1 MEERSLKV
9 LANDTTFFNKIS
21 VTLTKLLTPTKIGI
35 NSMMISIKRSAL
47 IKAYEQVASLKNVN
61 DVTKK
66 EQADKRYEESFTL
79 YLESIDRFIM
89 DSIYKKVKNGTASL
103 FEKDALSK
111 YYTIVHLKENE
122 YLEYKYRKQKFL
134 LDLDYQT
141 LKDGSKDKVLSKYQG
156 IYVEKVDGLYKGIL
170 KNYSVKLADGIRT
183 KKTNQIQIYKSIFET
198 LEEYIKEILPIKLR
212 SEDMPSYDKVLKEY
226 EEYEK
231 FSVGKLD
238 EKEFVEKNM
247 ILLGLSRIL
256 FTHSLPLVAAEQCY
270 NKLLRDTRNL
280 IIKTGNP
287 DKKEDV
293 YQILLKLIEDYNV
306 KLLSTKVYWEK
317 PEEREIYK
325 KFWNEY
331 SKATSSED
339 KEILALRRELHD
351 LKVEDSDKMV
361 YLKNFY
367 KRKLVEFGKMRL
379 ITKLRKVENIKYIKN
394 SGLHIVIQQ
403 IQKKKKFYL

>member
-47 IKAYEQVASLKNVN
+47 VKAYEQVAALKEST

-66 EQADKRYEESFTL
+66 EQAEKRYEESYTL

-141 LKDGSKDKVLSKYQG
+141 LKDGSKDKVLNKFVG

-170 KNYSVKLADGIRT
+170 KNYSVKLADGIRC
-183 KKTNQIQIYKSIFET
+183 KKSNQIHLYKSIFET
-198 LEEYIKEILPIKLR
+198 LEEYIKEILPIKLKNNEM
-212 SEDMPSYDKVLKEY
+212 SSYDKVLKEY

-287 DKKEDV
+287 EKKEDI

-317 PEEREIYK
+317 PEEREVYK
-325 KFWNEY
+325 KFWSAY
-331 SKATSSED
+331 SKATTSEA
-339 KEILALRRELHD
+339 KEVLAVKRELYD
-351 LKVEDSDKMV
+351 IKEDDSEKMA
-361 YLKNFY
+361 YLRSFY
-367 KRKLVEFGKMRL
+367 KRKLVDLGVMKSVKGM
-379 ITKLRKVENIKYIKN
+379 RKVENIKYIKN
-394 SGLHIVIQQ
+394 
-403 IQKKKKFYL
+403 

>member
-198 LEEYIKEILPIKLR
+198 LEDYIKTILPIKLKN
-212 SEDMPSYDKVLKEY
+212 SEMPSYEKVLKEY

-394 SGLHIVIQQ
+394 
-403 IQKKKKFYL
+403 K

>member
-9 LANDTTFFNKIS
+9 LANDTTFFNRIS

-47 IKAYEQVASLKNVN
+47 IKAYEQVNSLKNVN

-89 DSIYKKVKNGTASL
+89 DSIYKKVKNGTASI

-141 LKDGSKDKVLSKYQG
+141 LKEGSKDKVLAKYQG

-198 LEEYIKEILPIKLR
+198 LEDYIKTILPIKLKD
-212 SEDMPSYDKVLKEY
+212 SEMPSYEKVLKEY

-287 DKKEDV
+287 EKKEDV

-317 PEEREIYK
+317 PEERDIYK

-331 SKATSSED
+331 SKSTSSEE

-351 LKVEDSDKMV
+351 LKAEDSDKMV

-379 ITKLRKVENIKYIKN
+379 IKKLRKVENIKYIKN
-394 SGLHIVIQQ
+394 
-403 IQKKKKFYL
+403 K